1 MGININV
8 PNQINQNTP
17 LRPVRSGATAEP
29 DYSVKYT
36 PQDLTEAQQAQA
48 RQNIGAGTSDFS
60 GSYNDLTDKP
70 TIPAA
75 QVQSDW
81 NQTDDTAVDY
91 IKNKPGLFSGDYN
104 DLTNKPNESLELTM
118 TDEDGNVITGTF
130 VLTSKTITP
139 AS

>member
-29 DYSVKYT
+29 DYSVKYV

-48 RQNIGAGTSDFS
+48 RENIGAGTSDFS
-60 GSYNDLTDKP
+60 GSYNDLID
-70 TIPAA
+70 
-75 QVQSDW
+75 
-81 NQTDDTAVDY
+81 
-91 IKNKPGLFSGDYN
+91 
-104 DLTNKPNESLELTM
+104 KPNESLELTM

-130 VLTSKTITP
+130 VLTSKTVTP
-139 AS
+139 AV